1 MLDNGIISK
10 NLEKYLQMKR
20 EYILNRLLSLKK
32 SKLDYFEMFHTSKEK
47 GDSMLENFKTYKPS
61 NIKEIS
67 RKKDKLCVSE
77 MKSKNYSFDFNMTNN
92 KSYLE
97 KFKKGKDLSH
107 LLDSSK
113 PTNIS
118 KKNKDQGKT
127 TSRICLWDK
136 LGISKGNLYNQFSSR
151 INFSRDSI
159 SSIDDDN
166 IQLKSKPLRENL
178 KVMNVAVE
186 TENAK
191 SSDKKEFLISKV
203 DCLAMDN
210 INILKNS
217 KDLNFNKYL
226 DQKIRPKSFT
236 KINVKKPLPMI
247 LYRKERK
254 KILSKGNFV
263 MKNQK
268 NLFNDTKF

>member
-20 EYILNRLLSLKK
+20 EYILNRLLSLKR
-32 SKLDYFEMFHTSKEK
+32 SKLDYFKMFHSSKGK
-47 GDSMLENFKTYKPS
+47 GDSLFENFKTYKPG
-61 NIKEIS
+61 NMKESS
-67 RKKDKLCVSE
+67 RKNDNLCSSE
-77 MKSKNYSFDFNMTNN
+77 MKSKNYSFDFTMTNN

-107 LLDSSK
+107 ALDISK
-113 PTNIS
+113 PSNLN

-136 LGISKGNLYNQFSSR
+136 LGISKGNLYNQYSSG
-151 INFSRDSI
+151 INFSKDSI
-159 SSIDDDN
+159 SSIDDDP
-166 IQLKSKPLRENL
+166 IQIKSRPLKENL

-191 SSDKKEFLISKV
+191 SSEKKEFLISKI

-217 KDLNFNKYL
+217 MDPNFNKYL

-254 KILSKGNFV
+254 KIMSKGNFN
-263 MKNQK
+263 MNNQK
-268 NLFNDTKF
+268 NLFNEKKF